1 MSYNAYIVKIKI
13 LKPHSNADRLQVATV
28 FGNDVI
34 VGLDVKENDLMIYFP
49 TDGRLN
55 VEYCR
60 ENKLLRVKD
69 EQGNNIGGYM
79 DESKCH
85 VTTIKLR
92 KEKSDGLLMPIKS
105 LEKFTDINTLKEG
118 DTISILNGVLI
129 CEKYIPKGNNRN
141 RSEGTPKEKKKKKI
155 ETISYPF
162 FEEHRDTSQL
172 AYNTGQFKE
181 GDLCYITLKLHG
193 TSGRSSHTVKEKKK
207 LLPYWLYKILQK
219 VNIKISNKKS
229 WDYISGTRTAILK
242 NYNNGFYGNDNFR
255 KEWHDFFIDKLHKGE
270 TIYYEIV
277 GYVNENTTIMPECNN
292 KKTKDKE
299 FIKLYGETTRFTY
312 GCGVGQNDIYV
323 YRMTKT
329 DEDGRVVEYSTKYTQ
344 IRCEQMG
351 VKFVPVFDKFIF
363 TTVNDLIERVN
374 RYVDDTDPIGKN
386 HIREGIVVRIED
398 RGKFTALK
406 HKSFMFKL
414 LEGIIKADDVIDMEE
429 DEARNDE

>member
-1 MSYNAYIVKIKI
+1 M
-13 LKPHSNADRLQVATV
+13 
-28 FGNDVI
+28 
-34 VGLDVKENDLMIYFP
+34 
-49 TDGRLN
+49 
-55 VEYCR
+55 
-60 ENKLLRVKD
+60 
-69 EQGNNIGGYM
+69 
-79 DESKCH
+79 
-85 VTTIKLR
+85 
-92 KEKSDGLLMPIKS
+92 
-105 LEKFTDINTLKEG
+105 
-118 DTISILNGVLI
+118 
-129 CEKYIPKGNNRN
+129 
-141 RSEGTPKEKKKKKI
+141 
-155 ETISYPF
+155 
-162 FEEHRDTSQL
+162 
-172 AYNTGQFKE
+172 
-181 GDLCYITLKLHG
+181 CYITLKLHG

-229 WDYISGTRTAILK
+229 WDYISGTRRAILK

-398 RGKFTALK
+398 REKFTALK

>member
-1 MSYNAYIVKIKI
+1 MSYNAYIVKIKKI
-13 LKPHSNADRLQVATV
+13 RPHSNADRLQVATV

-60 ENKLLRVKD
+60 ENKLLREKD

-92 KEKSDGLLMPIKS
+92 NERSDGLLMPIKS
-105 LEKFTDINTLKEG
+105 LEKFTDISTLKEG
-118 DTISILNGVLI
+118 DIITTLNGILI
-129 CEKYIPKGNNRN
+129 CEKYIPRGKNRN
-141 RSEGTPKEKKKKKI
+141 KVEGTPKEKKKKKTD
-155 ETISYPF
+155 TIFYPF

-172 AYNTGQFKE
+172 AYNTAQFKE
-181 GDLCYITLKLHG
+181 GDLCIISLKCHG
-193 TSGRSSHTVKEKKK
+193 TSGRSSYTIKEKKK
-207 LLPYWLYKILQK
+207 LLPYWLYKALKI
-219 VNIKISNKKS
+219 IKINISNKKS
-229 WDYISGTRTAILK
+229 WDYVTGTRRVVLK
-242 NYNNGFYGNDNFR
+242 NYDGGFYGNDNFR
-255 KEWHDFFIDKLHKGE
+255 KEWHDFFVDKLHKGE

-299 FIKLYGETTRFTY
+299 FIKQYGETTKFTY
-312 GCGVGQNDIYV
+312 GCGIGQNDIYV

-329 DEDGRVVEYSTKYTQ
+329 DEDGKIVEYSTKYTQ

-363 TTVNDLIERVN
+363 TTVDDLMERVN
-374 RYVDDTDPIGKN
+374 TYVDGTDPIGKN
-386 HIREGIVVRIED
+386 HIKEGIVVKIED
-398 RGKFTALK
+398 REKFTAFK

-414 LEGIIKADDVIDMEE
+414 LEGIIKADDIIDMEE
-429 DEARNDE
+429 NEYIEA

>member
-1 MSYNAYIVKIKI
+1 MSYNAYIVKIKTI
-13 LKPHSNADRLQVATV
+13 RHHSNADRLQVATV

-34 VGLDVKENDLMIYFP
+34 VGLDVKENDMMLYFP

-55 VEYCR
+55 VDYCR
-60 ENKLLRVKD
+60 ENKLLREKD

-92 KEKSDGLLMPIKS
+92 NERSDGLLMPIRS

-118 DTISILNGVLI
+118 DIITTLNGILI
-129 CEKYIPKGNNRN
+129 CEKYIPKGKN
-141 RSEGTPKEKKKKKI
+141 RSKVESTPKEKKKKKTN
-155 ETISYPF
+155 TISYPF

-172 AYNTGQFKE
+172 AYNTAQFKE
-181 GDLCYITLKLHG
+181 GDLCIISLKMHGSSQRCSNTIKEQKKILPYPIHKLLKLI
-193 TSGRSSHTVKEKKK
+193 RIELK
-207 LLPYWLYKILQK
+207 PK
-219 VNIKISNKKS
+219 VT
-229 WDYISGTRTAILK
+229 WDYVTGTRRVILK
-242 NYNNGFYGNDNFR
+242 DYNGGFYGSNSFR
-255 KEWHDFFIDKLHKGE
+255 EQWHDFFKGKLHKGE
-270 TIYYEIV
+270 EIYFEIV

-299 FIKLYGETTRFTY
+299 FIKQYGETTRFTY

-329 DEDGRVVEYSTKYTQ
+329 DEDGRIVEYSTKYTQ
-344 IRCEQMG
+344 IRCEQMR

-363 TTVNDLIERVN
+363 TTIDDLMERVN
-374 RYVDDTDPIGKN
+374 TYVDGADPIGRT

-398 RGKFTALK
+398 REKFTAFK

-414 LEGIIKADDVIDMEE
+414 LEGIIKADDIIDMEE
-429 DEARNDE
+429 LESA